1 MFNPKTEGRGRVSNL
16 VFYAQ
21 SVITVISRRGGGR
34 GRERERERESEK
46 EQFAQNNYIALLWG
60 ILFLL

>member
-21 SVITVISRRGGGR
+21 SVITLISGRGAGR
-34 GRERERERESEK
+34 GRERESQRKR
-46 EQFAQNNYIALLWG
+46 EQFAENNYIALLWG